1 MAFKLSDEQQ
11 ELQRGFRDFVAGRFP
26 IEKAAEIADGTS
38 DEALWGD
45 VAQMGVFSLRLPESA
60 GGLGLSHVDAALVF
74 EELGRAIVPGPTV
87 WTHLAAGL
95 VDGAATGETVVTGLD
110 LTTNRHTP
118 YVLEHLDAAHAALVL
133 KDDGVYRLDPA
144 SIEAKPVEI
153 PLDPLT
159 PVRHA
164 ATLPAGDKIADAQT
178 ASSLSLLGSLLSSA
192 MLLGIAQAA
201 SEMAISYAKER
212 VQFDRPI
219 GSFQAI
225 KHMLADT
232 FVRQELARAA
242 VYAAA
247 GTLDHPEV
255 GDVATAIAEAK
266 LVAGESAM
274 KCCRTSVQ
282 VHGGMGYTWEVP
294 VHYFLKRTWALETTF
309 GTVDEHADRIAATFG
324 G

>member
-1 MAFKLSDEQQ
+1 MAFKVSDEQQ
-11 ELQRGFRDFVAGRFP
+11 ELQRGIRDFLAARLPMEKVAAIG
-26 IEKAAEIADGTS
+26 DGAPDPS
-38 DEALWGD
+38 LWGEL
-45 VAQMGVFSLRLPESA
+45 AEMGVFRLRLPEAS

-74 EELGRAIVPGPTV
+74 EELGRALVPGPTV
-87 WTHLAAGL
+87 WTHLAAGRI
-95 VDGAATGETVVTGLD
+95 DGAADGSTVVTGLD

-118 YVLEHLDAAHAALVL
+118 LVIEHLEAANALLVL
-133 KDDGVYRLDPA
+133 KDDGVWQVDPRA
-144 SIEAKPVEI
+144 VDAAPVEV

-159 PVRHA
+159 PVHSARALPEGKKIGDDA
-164 ATLPAGDKIADAQT
+164 AALRLRGT
-178 ASSLSLLGSLLSSA
+178 ALSAAL
-192 MLLGIAQAA
+192 LLGIAEAT
-201 SEMAISYAKER
+201 SEMGVAYAKER
-212 VQFDRPI
+212 QQFDKPI

-255 GDVATAIAEAK
+255 GDVATAVAEAK
-266 LVAGESAM
+266 LLAGEGAM
-274 KCCRTSVQ
+274 KNSRTSVQ

-294 VHYFLKRTWALETTF
+294 VHYYLKRTWLLETTF
-309 GTVDEHADRIAATFG
+309 GSADEHADQVAATFG

>member
-1 MAFKLSDEQQ
+1 MAFKLSEEQQ
-11 ELQRGFRDFVAGRFP
+11 ELQRGFRDFIAGRFP
-26 IEKAAEIADGTS
+26 IEKVAEIADGKA
-38 DEALWGD
+38 DGALWGD
-45 VAQMGVFSLRLPESA
+45 VAQMGVFGLRLPESA
-60 GGLGLSHVDAALVF
+60 GGLGLSHVDAALIF
-74 EELGRAIVPGPTV
+74 EELGRALVPGPTV

-95 VDGAATGETVVTGLD
+95 LDGAATGETVVTGLD
-110 LTTNRHTP
+110 LTTNLHTP
-118 YVLEHLDAAHAALVL
+118 YVLESFDAARAVLLL
-133 KDDGVYRLDPA
+133 KDDGVYRLDPG
-144 SIEAKPVEI
+144 SIEAMSVEI

-159 PVRHA
+159 PVHHA
-164 ATLPAGDKIADAQT
+164 ATLPPGEKIGDAQT

-201 SEMAISYAKER
+201 SEMAIAYAKER

-255 GDVATAIAEAK
+255 GDPATAVAEAK

-294 VHYFLKRTWALETTF
+294 VHYFLKRTWVLETTF

>member
-11 ELQRGFRDFVAGRFP
+11 ELQRGFRDFVGGRFP
-26 IEKAAEIADGTS
+26 IEKVAELGDGAEDPGLWRDLAD
-38 DEALWGD
+38 
-45 VAQMGVFSLRLPESA
+45 MGVFSLRLPESG
-60 GGLGLSHVDAALVF
+60 GGLGLSHVDATLVF
-74 EELGRAIVPGPTV
+74 EELGRALVPGPVV

-110 LTTNRHTP
+110 LTSNRHTP
-118 YVLEHLDAAHAALVL
+118 YVIEHLEAADTVILL
-133 KDDGVYRLDPA
+133 KDDGAWRVDPKRIDA
-144 SIEAKPVEI
+144 EAVEV

-159 PVRHA
+159 PVHHA
-164 ATLPAGDKIADAQT
+164 ARLPDGERIADANA
-178 ASSLSLLGSLLSSA
+178 ASAMGLLGTVLSSA
-192 MLLGIAQAA
+192 LLLGIAQATSA
-201 SEMAISYAKER
+201 MGVAYAKER
-212 VQFDRPI
+212 EQFDKPI
-219 GSFQAI
+219 GAFQAI

-255 GDVATAIAEAK
+255 GDVGTAAAEAK

-274 KCCRTSVQ
+274 KNCRTCVQ

-294 VHYFLKRTWALETTF
+294 VHYFLKRTWILESTF
-309 GTVDEHADRIAATFG
+309 GSVDEHADRIAATFG

>member
-11 ELQRGFRDFVAGRFP
+11 ELQRGFRDFVSSRLP
-26 IEKAAEIADGTS
+26 IEKVAELGDGAS
-38 DEALWGD
+38 DDALWGEL
-45 VAQMGVFSLRLPESA
+45 AEMGVFHLRLPEAS
-60 GGLGLSHVDAALVF
+60 GGLGLSHVDAALIF
-74 EELGRAIVPGPTV
+74 EELGRALVPGPVV
-87 WTHLAAGL
+87 WSHLAADL
-95 VDGAATGETVVTGLD
+95 VDGAATGKTVVTGLD
-110 LTTNRHTP
+110 LTSNRHTP
-118 YVLEHLDAAHAALVL
+118 FVLEHLEVSQVVLLL
-133 KDDGVYRLDPA
+133 KDDGIFRLDA
-144 SIEAKPVEI
+144 SAITAEPVAV

-159 PVRHA
+159 PVHHA
-164 ATLPAGDKIADAQT
+164 TVLPDGEKIADAKAAASFSLIGT
-178 ASSLSLLGSLLSSA
+178 ALSAA
-192 MLLGIAQAA
+192 MLLGIAESMSDRGVA
-201 SEMAISYAKER
+201 YAQER
-212 VQFDRPI
+212 QQFDRPI

-255 GDVATAIAEAK
+255 GDVQTAVSEAK

-274 KCCRTSVQ
+274 KNARTCVQ

-294 VHYFLKRTWALETTF
+294 VHYFLKRVWVLESAF
-309 GTVDEHADRIAATFG
+309 GSVDEHADQIAATFG

>member
-1 MAFKLSDEQQ
+1 MAFRLSHEQQ
-11 ELQRGFRDFVAGRFP
+11 ELQRGIRDFIQGRLPLEKVAAIGNGAQDAGLWS
-26 IEKAAEIADGTS
+26 ELAE
-38 DEALWGD
+38 
-45 VAQMGVFSLRLPESA
+45 MGVFHLRLAESA

-74 EELGRAIVPGPTV
+74 EELGRALVPGPLV

-95 VDGAATGETVVTGLD
+95 IDGAATGETVVTGLD
-110 LTTNRHTP
+110 LTSNRYSP
-118 YVLEHLDAAHAALVL
+118 FVLEHRDVADAVLVL
-133 KDDGVYRLDPA
+133 KDEGVWRVDPG
-144 SIEAKPVEI
+144 SIEATPVV

-159 PVRHA
+159 PVHHA
-164 ATLPAGDKIADAQT
+164 ERLPDGERIADAQ
-178 ASSLSLLGSLLSSA
+178 AAAALVLLGTTLCAS
-192 MLLGIAQAA
+192 MLLGISEAT
-201 SEMAISYAKER
+201 SEMGVAYAKER
-212 VQFDRPI
+212 RQFDKPI

-255 GDVATAIAEAK
+255 GDVATAVAASK
-266 LVAGESAM
+266 LIAGESAM
-274 KCCRTSVQ
+274 KNARTCVQ

-294 VHYFLKRTWALETTF
+294 VHFFLKRTWVLESTF
-309 GTVDEHADRIAATFG
+309 GTVDEHADEIAAHFG

>member
-1 MAFKLSDEQQ
+1 MAFKLSDEQL

-26 IEKAAEIADGTS
+26 IEKLGQLADGAKDAT
-38 DEALWGD
+38 LWGEL
-45 VAQMGVFSLRLPESA
+45 AEMGVFSLRLAEA
-60 GGLGLSHVDAALVF
+60 RGGLGLFHVDAALIF
-74 EELGRAIVPGPTV
+74 EELGRALVPGPVV

-95 VDGAATGETVVTGLD
+95 IDGAATGETVVTGLD

-118 YVLEHLDAAHAALVL
+118 FVIEHLEDAGAVLVL
-133 KDDGVYRLDPA
+133 KNDGVWRVDP
-144 SIEAKPVEI
+144 STIEATTVDV

-159 PVRHA
+159 PVHHA
-164 ATLPAGDKIADAQT
+164 SRLPDGERIADAQ
-178 ASSLSLLGSLLSSA
+178 AADALGLLGATLSSA
-192 MLLGIAQAA
+192 LMLGIAEATSDMGVA
-201 SEMAISYAKER
+201 YAKER
-212 VQFDRPI
+212 QQFDKPI
-219 GSFQAI
+219 GTFQAI

-255 GDVATAIAEAK
+255 GDVATAVAEAK

-274 KCCRTSVQ
+274 KNCRTCVQ

-294 VHYFLKRTWALETTF
+294 VHYFLKRTWILESTF
-309 GTVDEHADRIAATFG
+309 GSVDEHADRIAATFG

>member
-1 MAFKLSDEQQ
+1 MAFKLSDEQR
-11 ELQRGFRDFVAGRFP
+11 ELQRGFHDFVAGRFP
-26 IEKAAEIADGTS
+26 IEKVGEIADGTP
-38 DEALWGD
+38 DTALWGEL
-45 VAQMGVFSLRLPESA
+45 AEMGVFNLRLSEA
-60 GGLGLSHVDAALVF
+60 EGGLGLSHVDAALVF
-74 EELGRAIVPGPTV
+74 EELGRAIVPGPLV

-95 VDGAATGETVVTGLD
+95 IDGAATGTTVVTGLD

-118 YVLEHLDAAHAALVL
+118 YVLEHLESADAVLVL
-133 KDDGVYRLDPA
+133 KDDGVWRLDPKQ
-144 SIEAKPVEI
+144 IEATPVDV

-159 PVRHA
+159 PVHHA
-164 ATLPAGDKIADAQT
+164 ARLPEGERIADAET
-178 ASSLSLLGSLLSSA
+178 ASALGLLGAALASA
-192 MLLGIAQAA
+192 LMLGIAEATSDMGVA
-201 SEMAISYAKER
+201 YAKER
-212 VQFDRPI
+212 EQFGKAI
-219 GSFQAI
+219 GGFQAI

-255 GDVATAIAEAK
+255 GDVAVTIGEAK

-274 KCCRTSVQ
+274 KNCRTCVQ

-294 VHYFLKRTWALETTF
+294 VHYFLKRTWVLESTF
-309 GTVDEHADRIAATFG
+309 GSIDEHADQIAATFG